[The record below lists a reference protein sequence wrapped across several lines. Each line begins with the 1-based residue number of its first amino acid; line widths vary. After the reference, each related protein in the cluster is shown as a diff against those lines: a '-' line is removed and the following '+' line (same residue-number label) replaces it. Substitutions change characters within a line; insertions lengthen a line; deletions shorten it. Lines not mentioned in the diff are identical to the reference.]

1 MVKPCGTDEIH
12 PRLLCELAKQQASS
26 LTKLFNKRDWNK
38 ATVSPIFKNGSKKM
52 AENYRPVSLT
62 SIVCKTLEYVV
73 REAVLDHMCCNNLL
87 SKKQFGFS
95 GGCSTT
101 LQLLT
106 ILDECVNTL
115 AMGDTFDTVYLDFSK
130 PVLIGIPQGSVLCPL
145 LFVIYINDFLDKLCS
160 SSLMFTGHTKVFNGD
175 LL

>member
-1 MVKPCGTDEIH
+1 MIICVAHNP
-12 PRLLCELAKQQASS
+12 
-26 LTKLFNKRDWNK
+26 
-38 ATVSPIFKNGSKKM
+38 
-52 AENYRPVSLT
+52 
-62 SIVCKTLEYVV
+62 
-73 REAVLDHMCCNNLL
+73 L
-87 SKKQFGFS
+87 SKKQFGFR

-130 PVLIGIPQGSVLCPL
+130 PVLSGIPQGSVLCPL

-160 SSLMFTGHTKVFNGD
+160 SSLMFTGHTKILMEICGENNMTFLQRD
-175 LL
+175 LACP